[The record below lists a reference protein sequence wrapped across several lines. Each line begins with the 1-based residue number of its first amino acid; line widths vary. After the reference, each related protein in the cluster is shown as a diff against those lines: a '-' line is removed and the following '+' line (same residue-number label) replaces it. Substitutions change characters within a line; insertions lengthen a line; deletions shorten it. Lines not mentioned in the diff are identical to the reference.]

1 MALREALSRVDHL
14 VYASADL
21 ERGIAEI
28 EQLLGI
34 RANRGGQHP
43 NWGTR
48 NALVALGP
56 SSYLEIIAPDP
67 DHSPPVEGRPF
78 GLEAIGSSRLVGWAA
93 KGSGLTNFRDAAAL
107 HGVELGRVL
116 SGSRK
121 QADGTVLL
129 WKLTDLRCVIA
140 DGIVPFFIDWG
151 TTPHPAL
158 LASQGATLVSLV
170 AKHPDADR
178 VRQMLRIVGV
188 DLPVDAGRAP
198 ALIAQIDCPNGR
210 IVMLDDSRHDENCD
224 GCGKLAH

>member
-1 MALREALSRVDHL
+1 MALREVLSHVDHL

-21 ERGIAEI
+21 ERGIAEV

-34 RANRGGQHP
+34 RASLSGQHP

-56 SSYLEIIAPDP
+56 NSYLEIIAPDP
-67 DHSPPVEGRPF
+67 DHSPPAEGRPF
-78 GLEAIGSSRLVGWAA
+78 GLDALGSSRLVGWAA
-93 KGSGLTNFRDAAAL
+93 KGSGLTNFRDAAAQ

-121 QADGTVLL
+121 QADGTVLM

-158 LASQGATLVSLV
+158 AASRGATLVSLV
-170 AKHPDADR
+170 ATHPDADR
-178 VRQMLRIVGV
+178 VRQMLRTIGV

-198 ALIAQIDCPNGR
+198 ALMAQIDCPNGR
-210 IVMLDDSRHDENCD
+210 VVML
-224 GCGKLAH
+224 

>member
-1 MALREALSRVDHL
+1 MALREVLSRVDHL

-21 ERGIAEI
+21 ERGIAEV

-34 RANRGGQHP
+34 RASLGGQHP

-56 SSYLEIIAPDP
+56 NSYLEIIAPDP
-67 DHSPPVEGRPF
+67 DHSPPAEGRPF
-78 GLEAIGSSRLVGWAA
+78 GLEALGSSRLVGWAA
-93 KGSGLTNFRDAAAL
+93 KGSGLTNFRDAAAQ

-121 QADGTVLL
+121 QADGTVLM

-158 LASQGATLVSLV
+158 VASRGATLVSLV
-170 AKHPDADR
+170 ATHPDADR
-178 VRQMLRIVGV
+178 VRQMLRVIGV

-198 ALIAQIDCPNGR
+198 ALMAQIDCPNGR
-210 IVMLDDSRHDENCD
+210 VVML
-224 GCGKLAH
+224 

>member
-1 MALREALSRVDHL
+1 MALREVLSRVDHL

-28 EQLLGI
+28 EQRLGI
-34 RANRGGQHP
+34 RASRGGQHP

-67 DHSPPVEGRPF
+67 DYSPPVEGRPF
-78 GLEAIGSSRLVGWAA
+78 GLEAVGSSRLVGWAA
-93 KGSGLTNFRDAAAL
+93 KGSGLTNFRDAAAQR
-107 HGVELGRVL
+107 GVELGRVV

-121 QADGTVLL
+121 QADGTVLM

-158 LASQGATLVSLV
+158 LASRGATLVSLV

-178 VRQMLRIVGV
+178 VRQVLRIVGV
-188 DLPVDAGRAP
+188 DLPIDAGRAP
-198 ALIAQIDCPNGR
+198 ALIAQIDCPNGQ
-210 IVMLDDSRHDENCD
+210 VVL
-224 GCGKLAH
+224 L

>member
-1 MALREALSRVDHL
+1 MALREVLSRVDHL

-21 ERGIAEI
+21 ERGIAEV

-34 RANRGGQHP
+34 RASFGGQHP

-67 DHSPPVEGRPF
+67 DHSPPAEGRPF
-78 GLEAIGSSRLVGWAA
+78 GLEVLGSSRLVGWAA
-93 KGSGLTNFRDAAAL
+93 KGSGLTDFRDAAAQ
-107 HGVELGRVL
+107 HGVELGTVL

-121 QADGTVLL
+121 QADGTVLV

-158 LASQGATLVSLV
+158 IASRGATLLSLV

-178 VRQMLRIVGV
+178 VRQMLRIIGV
-188 DLPVDAGRAP
+188 DLSVDAGRAP

-210 IVMLDDSRHDENCD
+210 VVML
-224 GCGKLAH
+224 

>member
-1 MALREALSRVDHL
+1 MALREVLSRVDHL

-21 ERGIAEI
+21 ERGIAEV

-34 RANRGGQHP
+34 RASLGGRHP

-48 NALVALGP
+48 NALMALGP
-56 SSYLEIIAPDP
+56 SSYLEVIAPDP
-67 DHSPPVEGRPF
+67 EHSPSAEGRPF
-78 GLEAIGSSRLVGWAA
+78 GLETLGSSRLVGWAA
-93 KGSGLTNFRDAAAL
+93 QGSGLTNFRDAAAQ

-121 QADGTVLL
+121 QADGTILT

-158 LASQGATLVSLV
+158 AASQGATLVSLV

-188 DLPVDAGRAP
+188 ELPVDAGRAP

-210 IVMLDDSRHDENCD
+210 VVMQ
-224 GCGKLAH
+224 

>member
-1 MALREALSRVDHL
+1 MESREVLSRVDHL
-14 VYASADL
+14 VYATADL
-21 ERGIAEI
+21 ERGIAEV

-34 RANRGGQHP
+34 RASLGGQHP
-43 NWGTR
+43 IWGTR

-67 DHSPPVEGRPF
+67 DHSRPAGGRPF
-78 GLEAIGSSRLVGWAA
+78 GLETLGSSRLIGWAA
-93 KGSGLTNFRDAAAL
+93 KGSGLTNFRDAAAQ
-107 HGVELGRVL
+107 HGVELGSVI

-121 QADGTVLL
+121 QADGTVLT

-151 TTPHPAL
+151 IAPHPAL
-158 LASQGATLVSLV
+158 VASQGATLVSLV

-178 VRQMLRIVGV
+178 VRQMLHIIGV
-188 DLPVDAGRAP
+188 DLPVGADRAP

-210 IVMLDDSRHDENCD
+210 VELN
-224 GCGKLAH
+224 

>member
-1 MALREALSRVDHL
+1 MREALSRVDHL

-21 ERGIAEI
+21 ERGIAEV

-34 RANRGGQHP
+34 RASRGGQHP

-67 DHSPPVEGRPF
+67 DYSPPVEGRPF

-93 KGSGLTNFRDAAAL
+93 KGSGLTNFRDAAAR

-121 QADGTVLL
+121 RADGTVLM

-158 LASQGATLVSLV
+158 VASRGATLVSLV

-198 ALIAQIDCPNGR
+198 ASIAQIDCPNGR
-210 IVMLDDSRHDENCD
+210 VVMQ
-224 GCGKLAH
+224 

>member
-1 MALREALSRVDHL
+1 MALREFLSCVDHL
-14 VYASADL
+14 VYATADL
-21 ERGIAEI
+21 ERGIAEV

-34 RANRGGQHP
+34 RASLGGQHP
-43 NWGTR
+43 IWGTR

-56 SSYLEIIAPDP
+56 GSYLEIIASDHQ
-67 DHSPPVEGRPF
+67 DHSSPAEGRPF
-78 GLEAIGSSRLVGWAA
+78 GLEALGSSRLVGWAA
-93 KGSGLTNFRDAAAL
+93 KGSALTNFRDSAAQ

-116 SGSRK
+116 SGSRT
-121 QADGTVLL
+121 QADGTVLM

-158 LASQGATLVSLV
+158 VASRGATLVSLV

-178 VRQMLRIVGV
+178 VRQMLRVIGV

-210 IVMLDDSRHDENCD
+210 VVL
-224 GCGKLAH
+224 L

>member
-1 MALREALSRVDHL
+1 MALREVLSRVDHL

-21 ERGIAEI
+21 ERGIAEV

-34 RANRGGQHP
+34 RASLGGQHP

-56 SSYLEIIAPDP
+56 NSYLEIIAPDP
-67 DHSPPVEGRPF
+67 DHSPPAEGRPF
-78 GLEAIGSSRLVGWAA
+78 GLDALGSSRLVGWAA
-93 KGSGLTNFRDAAAL
+93 KGSGLTNFQDAAAQ

-121 QADGTVLL
+121 QADGTVLM

-140 DGIVPFFIDWG
+140 DGIVPYFIDWG

-158 LASQGATLVSLV
+158 AASRGATLVSLV
-170 AKHPDADR
+170 ATHPDADR
-178 VRQMLRIVGV
+178 VRQMLRTIGV
-188 DLPVDAGRAP
+188 DLPVDAGRTP
-198 ALIAQIDCPNGR
+198 ADWRKSTVQMVAL
-210 IVMLDDSRHDENCD
+210 
-224 GCGKLAH
+224 

>member
-1 MALREALSRVDHL
+1 MALREVLSRVDHL
-14 VYASADL
+14 VYASSNL

-34 RANRGGQHP
+34 RASLGGQHP

-48 NALVALGP
+48 NALIALGP

-93 KGSGLTNFRDAAAL
+93 KDSALTNFRDAAAQ

-121 QADGTVLL
+121 QADGTVLM

-140 DGIVPFFIDWG
+140 NGIVPFFIDWG

-158 LASQGATLVSLV
+158 VAPRGATLVSLV
-170 AKHPDADR
+170 AKHPNADR

-188 DLPVDAGRAP
+188 DLPVDAGHAL

-210 IVMLDDSRHDENCD
+210 IVML
-224 GCGKLAH
+224 

>member
-1 MALREALSRVDHL
+1 MALREVLSRVDHL

-21 ERGIAEI
+21 ERGIAEV

-34 RANRGGQHP
+34 RASLGGQHP

-67 DHSPPVEGRPF
+67 DHSPPAEGRPF
-78 GLEAIGSSRLVGWAA
+78 GLENLGSSRLVGWAA
-93 KGSGLTNFRDAAAL
+93 KGNGLSNFRDAAAQ

-121 QADGTVLL
+121 QADGTVLM

-151 TTPHPAL
+151 TTPHPSL
-158 LASQGATLVSLV
+158 VASRGATLVSLL
-170 AKHPDADR
+170 AKHPDVDR
-178 VRQMLRIVGV
+178 VRQMLRTIGV
-188 DLPVDAGRAP
+188 DLPVDAGRSP

-210 IVMLDDSRHDENCD
+210 VVML
-224 GCGKLAH
+224 

>member
-1 MALREALSRVDHL
+1 MESPEVLSCVDHL

-21 ERGIAEI
+21 EQGIAEV

-34 RANRGGQHP
+34 RASLGGQHP
-43 NWGTR
+43 IWGTR

-67 DHSPPVEGRPF
+67 DHSPPAGGRPF
-78 GLEAIGSSRLVGWAA
+78 GLEALGSSRLIGWAA
-93 KGSGLTNFRDAAAL
+93 KGSGLTNFRDAAAR
-107 HGVELGRVL
+107 HGVELGRVI
-116 SGSRK
+116 SGSRT
-121 QADGTVLL
+121 QADGTVLT

-151 TTPHPAL
+151 IAPHPAL
-158 LASQGATLVSLV
+158 VASQGATLVSLV
-170 AKHPDADR
+170 ATHPDADR
-178 VRQMLRIVGV
+178 VRQMLRIIGV

-210 IVMLDDSRHDENCD
+210 VLML
-224 GCGKLAH
+224 